1 MDVSIIDYIGKIEN
15 GIAIL
20 MSWILNDEY
29 HEFILWFNKKG
40 QYKIFCNE
48 NLNEIIGV
56 DDINNWELIDNFI
69 IYLLSILPNIDDIF
83 KEFDLE

>member
-1 MDVSIIDYIGKIEN
+1 MDISIIDYIGKIEN
-15 GIAIL
+15 GIGIL
-20 MSWILNDEY
+20 MSWILIDEY

-40 QYKIFCNE
+40 EYKIICND

-56 DDINNWELIDNFI
+56 DDINNWELIDHFI
-69 IYLLSILPNIDDIF
+69 VYLLSILPNIDDIY